1 LPARIAFEM
10 NALLRLDEAGDCLVT
25 ALARSSIISGAI
37 IVLAT
42 VVTLY
47 PLLGHGFLIVGF
59 DDDAFILD
67 NPFTHALTWSN
78 AWACLTHC
86 YMYDYLP
93 LPMLSYLGEYPLWG
107 ATPAGYHLTNLLLH
121 IVASLL
127 VCALT
132 TRLVGR
138 RAGLFAGL
146 IFALH
151 PVQVGAVS
159 IIAQRKTVLA
169 TAFVTASLLAYHR
182 FRDGRRG
189 AYWLALFFYVC
200 ACGSKSSVVTFP
212 LLLLAYDYWFR
223 ERVALADKLPFFAV
237 ALATVGIGMGSKLG
251 SEVVKGPHGGSYL
264 TNWLA
269 MSRVLWEY
277 LDALLLPFNLSPTY
291 YYSRAGV
298 FGPLYWL
305 SAAALP
311 LAMAG
316 VVRWRRRFPLTCF
329 FLTWVFVSLLPVSNI
344 VPIAVLRDDAYLY
357 LPMVGFAIWAG
368 AGCARAA
375 ENSRRWVRP
384 LPYAALALL
393 ALLSRDY
400 SGVWRNDVTAWTR
413 VVERHPGNANA
424 HVLLAVAYERAGALV
439 PARELAR
446 RALQLDPSVARAQTL
461 LAEIDERLG
470 NVSVPEELQR
480 SPPQ

>member
-1 LPARIAFEM
+1 M
-10 NALLRLDEAGDCLVT
+10 NALLWLDDAGECLVT
-25 ALARSSIISGAI
+25 ARVRSSIISGAI
-37 IVLAT
+37 IALAT
-42 VVTLY
+42 AVTLY
-47 PLLGHGFLIVGF
+47 PLLRHGFLVVGF

-67 NPFTHALTWSN
+67 NPFTHALTRSN
-78 AWACLTHC
+78 AWACLTRY

-93 LPMLSYLGEYPLWG
+93 LPMLSYLLEYPLWG
-107 ATPAGYHLTNLLLH
+107 VTPAGYHLTNLLLH

-151 PVQVGAVS
+151 PVQVGPVS
-159 IIAQRKTVLA
+159 IIAQRKTILA
-169 TAFVTASLLAYHR
+169 TVFVTASLLAYHQS
-182 FRDGRRG
+182 RDGRRG

-223 ERVALADKLPFFAV
+223 QRVALADKWPFFAL
-237 ALATVGIGMGSKLG
+237 ALATVGIEMGPKVG
-251 SEVVKGPHGGSYL
+251 TEVIKGPHGGSYL

-277 LDALLLPFNLSPTY
+277 LDALLVPLNLSPSY
-291 YYSRAGV
+291 YYSPAGV

-305 SAAALP
+305 SAAAVP
-311 LAMAG
+311 LAIAG

-329 FLTWVFVSLLPVSNI
+329 FLTWFFVSLLPVSNI
-344 VPIAVLRDDAYLY
+344 LPIAVLRNDSYLY

-368 AGCARAA
+368 AACARAA
-375 ENSRRWVRP
+375 ENSRRWLRP
-384 LPYAALALL
+384 LPYVALALL
-393 ALLSRDY
+393 ALLSRQY

-413 VVERHPGNANA
+413 AVDRHPWNATA
-424 HVLLAVAYERAGALV
+424 HVLLAVAYERAGEYDS
-439 PARELAR
+439 ARAMAR
-446 RALQLDPSVARAQTL
+446 QALQLDPSMARAQTL
-461 LAEIDERLG
+461 LAEIGQRLG
-470 NVSVPEELQR
+470 ESSVPGD
-480 SPPQ
+480 SPHAPPH

>member
-1 LPARIAFEM
+1 M
-10 NALLRLDEAGDCLVT
+10 
-25 ALARSSIISGAI
+25 LASA
-37 IVLAT
+37 
-42 VVTLY
+42 VTLY
-47 PLLGHGFLIVGF
+47 PLLGHGLLVVGF

-78 AWACLTHC
+78 AWACLTRY

-93 LPMLSYLGEYPLWG
+93 LPMLSYLMEYPLWG
-107 ATPAGYHLTNLLLH
+107 VTPVGYHLTNLVLH

-151 PVQVGAVS
+151 PVQVGPVS
-159 IIAQRKTVLA
+159 IIAQRKTILA
-169 TAFVTASLLAYHR
+169 TAFVTASLLAYHE
-182 FRDGRRG
+182 FRDGRRR
-189 AYWLALFFYVC
+189 AYWLAVVFYLC

-223 ERVALADKLPFFAV
+223 ERVALADKWPFFALAV
-237 ALATVGIGMGSKLG
+237 ATVGIGMGSKLG
-251 SEVVKGPHGGSYL
+251 TEVVKGPHGGNYL

-277 LDALLLPFNLSPTY
+277 LDALLLPLNLSPTY
-291 YYSRAGV
+291 YYSRAAV
-298 FGPLYWL
+298 LGPLAWL

-311 LAMAG
+311 LAIAG
-316 VVRWRRRFPLTCF
+316 VVRWRRRCPLTCF

-344 VPIAVLRDDAYLY
+344 VPISVLRNDSYLY

-368 AGCARAA
+368 TGCARAT

-384 LPYAALALL
+384 LPYAGLVLL

-400 SGVWRNDVTAWTR
+400 SRVWRNDVTAWTR
-413 VVERHPGNANA
+413 VVDRHPANATA
-424 HVLLAVAYERAGALV
+424 HVLLAVAYERAGALA
-439 PARELAR
+439 PAQVLAR

-461 LAEIDERLG
+461 LAEIDQRLG
-470 NVSVPEELQR
+470 ASSVPGDSQR
-480 SPPQ
+480 APPQ